1 VAWRRIKARN
11 AKRILH
17 LQAAADSGDSGDG
30 EGLEGNRVRG
40 GAEPSSPSAE
50 PSAFGVLGV
59 APVDVALRF
68 AVESAVPSD
77 WRRGGLGPFGPFA
90 APFGVHAPQRYL
102 TGPRFAALAATCPEW
117 LSLLSHHRPAANH
130 AAAAARASGQGLR
143 RAAPAGQTLGWAARC
158 VLAAATVPCAAAVYA
173 SADGPDVQGPAG
185 MAGMAAVPARRAAAA
200 SGLGVTLGWG
210 CSGADYPPLAGGA
223 GSGAAAVAARGGVLR
238 AGEGLLGKR
247 QGRGPKRRG
256 CRGGALAPSR

>member
-143 RAAPAGQTLGWAARC
+143 RAAPAGQTLGRAARC
-158 VLAAATVPCAAAVYA
+158 ALAAATVPCACGGRARA
-173 SADGPDVQGPAG
+173 QGGVGQRAGCDTGLGLFRRRLPAPG
-185 MAGMAAVPARRAAAA
+185 WGGRLGCGGGGGARR
-200 SGLGVTLGWG
+200 
-210 CSGADYPPLAGGA
+210 
-223 GSGAAAVAARGGVLR
+223 GSPRW
-238 AGEGLLGKR
+238 
-247 QGRGPKRRG
+247 
-256 CRGGALAPSR
+256 